1 MSEEMK
7 IQLHRSEV
15 QLTAEDAQEWLST
28 RLCPGIR
35 EIRAVELMERGAVIP
50 EKQWNPPRD
59 IRVVSLGGNTYII
72 DGQTRLKLQ
81 VMSGT
86 TQKYNLIEYA
96 CKSFPQVFEVVSGMW
111 SWAEDM
117 G

>member
-50 EKQWNPPRD
+50 EKQWNPMGRES
-59 IRVVSLGGNTYII
+59 RERQCV
-72 DGQTRLKLQ
+72 RLR
-81 VMSGT
+81 
-86 TQKYNLIEYA
+86 E
-96 CKSFPQVFEVVSGMW
+96 
-111 SWAEDM
+111 
-117 G
+117 